1 MTTNHSPAMPRRG
14 FLAAS
19 SASLAAA
26 YLGTGSSS
34 AQQAPA
40 KWRRHN
46 VNTPEGQKALKS
58 YNKAIKAMLDLPYTD
73 ARNWYRNAFI
83 HYMDCPH
90 GNWWFLPWHRGYL
103 GWFEQ
108 TCRELSG
115 DPDFAFP
122 FWDWTTDQ
130 QIPTEF
136 FGTNPDFAYLNPAN
150 HPLWKNSG
158 ENQLDAFQKALHD
171 PTKAMYD
178 GFSADQLQMLAN
190 RTFWNWNDPKYQGNS
205 FWYNLCGTYLNK
217 DLQGG
222 QYPQNKTPSRADW
235 LTPQTPK
242 LVRKVKKEDGTS
254 ELVPEPMVASGV
266 IDAALAHRRFPG
278 GKDPKN
284 PSKSTG
290 FGSYPACPLQHSTG
304 TGQSDLESGPHNNVH
319 NDIGGPT
326 GGFMGQFLSPVDPI
340 FFLHHSN
347 IDRLWHIWTR
357 KQIKNN
363 LPTVPTDPTELAT
376 WNNEP
381 FYFYVDAKGNPITD
395 PEQVKSGFYNDIG
408 MFSYDY
414 GAGYG
419 DHFVQPPQS
428 FILAGVLNTKK
439 LTLAASKVSSAAGEA
454 MLPAKLSAAVTAEET
469 NAPLFAHITFKPGAL
484 KRGSSFRVLVNPPAD
499 VSKAGFDHP
508 SFAGS
513 IRPFGQMHHKT
524 AMSFDVSIADA
535 VNALKKQGLFDPEKP
550 LQVHVVD
557 DSETAGDSTVDT
569 GVQSI
574 VISS

>member
-1 MTTNHSPAMPRRG
+1 MNTNHTANMPRRG

-19 SASLAAA
+19 TASLAAA
-26 YLGTGSSS
+26 YLGTGSSN

-58 YNKAIKAMLDLPYTD
+58 YSKAIEAMLNLPYTD

-130 QIPTEF
+130 KIPDAF
-136 FGTNPDFAYLNPAN
+136 FGTDPDFTYLNPAN

-158 ENQLDAFQKALHD
+158 ATQLDAFQKALYD

-178 GFSADQLQMLAN
+178 GFSADQLKMLAN
-190 RTFWNWNDPKYQGNS
+190 REFTNWDDAQQQGES
-205 FWYNLCGTYLNK
+205 FWYNLCGTYLNTN
-217 DLQGG
+217 LQGG
-222 QYPQNKTPSRADW
+222 QYPQDNTPPRAAW
-235 LTPQTPK
+235 YTPQTPA
-242 LVRKVKKEDGTS
+242 LVRKDGQTGK
-254 ELVPEPMVASGV
+254 LVPEPMVAPGV

-278 GKDPKN
+278 GKDPKA

-290 FGSYPACPLQHSTG
+290 FGSYPAPAFQHSTG

-347 IDRLWHIWTR
+347 IDRLWDVWTR

-363 LPTVPTDPTELAT
+363 LPTVPTDPKQLAT

-395 PEQVKSGFYNDIG
+395 PAQVKSGFYNDIG
-408 MFSYDY
+408 IFSYDY

-419 DHFVQPPQS
+419 DSFVQPQQP
-428 FILAGVLNTKK
+428 FILSGVLNTKK
-439 LTLAASKVSSAAGEA
+439 LILAAAKTSNAVGEV
-454 MLPAKLSAAVTAEET
+454 MLPAKLSASVTDEKT

-499 VSKAGFDHP
+499 GSKAGFEHP

-513 IRPFGQMHHKT
+513 IRPFGHMRHQA

-550 LQVHVVD
+550 IQVHVVD
-557 DSETAGDSTVDT
+557 DSENAPDASIDA

-574 VISS
+574 IISS